1 MPASTPASPA
11 LTAVALPLGSTTDP
25 PLFRDV
31 GFKPSVSATA
41 SCCSIDDHDVC
52 TLHENHG
59 VSLGIG
65 SSLDDENDPTYFMA
79 SPSSTATTTIQRS
92 GSWRDSASSAASQ
105 SRVPGSSSKWRK
117 LRNTVELI
125 YESLAT
131 PPNPKPLHTEHL
143 YPGSRFVGQQS
154 NNDAFYKVEI
164 TVQHV
169 DLNRSVFCGYFTIHD
184 LTPEFPLLTTYFESE
199 VVGAQH
205 GFRTRT
211 WASTR
216 ENDCDHWHKFAAY
229 TTYPH
234 QIDEEHHI
242 RKVTRQDA
250 IFMRWKEMF
259 LVPDHRLEK
268 VTGASFEGFYFVC
281 YEQSTGT
288 IIGYYYHGSSTK
300 YQQLTLHHVDTFA
313 SPHFELS

>member
-25 PLFRDV
+25 PLFWDV
-31 GFKPSVSATA
+31 GSKPSVSAAA
-41 SCCSIDDHDVC
+41 SCCGIDDHDVC
-52 TLHENHG
+52 TLHENHD
-59 VSLGIG
+59 VSPGLDSG
-65 SSLDDENDPTYFMA
+65 LDDENDPTYFLS
-79 SPSSTATTTIQRS
+79 SPSSTAESTIRCCS
-92 GSWRDSASSAASQ
+92 SRRGSASSASSQ
-105 SRVPGSSSKWRK
+105 TRLAGPSTKWRK
-117 LRNTVELI
+117 LRTTVELI
-125 YESLAT
+125 YESLAI
-131 PPNPKPLHTEHL
+131 PPSPKPLYTEHL

-199 VVGAQH
+199 IVGAQH

-216 ENDCDHWHKFAAY
+216 DNDCDHWHKFAAY
-229 TTYPH
+229 NTYPH
-234 QIDEEHHI
+234 KIDEEHNI
-242 RKVTRQDA
+242 RRVTHEDA
-250 IFMRWKEMF
+250 VFMRWKEMF

-281 YEQSTGT
+281 YEQSTGA

-300 YQQLTLHHVDTFA
+300 YQQLTLHHVGTFA
-313 SPHFELS
+313 SPQFELS